1 MFTLKTTLYRFIV
14 LLEFFFKEIYETIE
28 RSRRKELIFYR
39 DVSGVQGLIDSVLRV
54 DVNDRQGRVASKIDF
69 VFSI

>member
-28 RSRRKELIFYR
+28 RLRRKKLIFYR
-39 DVSGVQGLIDSVLRV
+39 DVLGVQGLRLGPK
-54 DVNDRQGRVASKIDF
+54 GRH
-69 VFSI
+69 